1 VEAIGDLI
9 LVLSTF
15 AAAAALWF
23 KFSSARAA
31 KRALALI
38 RRDAPQREPGL
49 KIEVLGTSP
58 GEMLDVEIRI
68 TNLAGAW
75 NVITGLFVETTH
87 PTKAY
92 AAQPRDGA
100 YTAPLVIAANDTITG
115 HVFFR
120 IRGEDL
126 RGASVVVTDIDE
138 RSARDSMRV

>member
-1 VEAIGDLI
+1 MDGIGDLI
-9 LVLSTF
+9 IVLSTF

-23 KFSSARAA
+23 QFSSSRAA

-49 KIEVLGTSP
+49 KVEVLGTTP

-68 TNLAGAW
+68 TNLAAAW
-75 NVITGLFVETTH
+75 NVITGIFLETN
-87 PTKAY
+87 PSKAH
-92 AAQPRDGA
+92 AAQPRNGA
-100 YTAPLVIAANDTITG
+100 LTAPVVIAASDTVTG

-120 IRGEDL
+120 LHGEDL
-126 RGASVVVTDIDE
+126 RGGSVVVTDVDS